1 MLHPI
6 VICITTSKCEPEL
19 VHIFEMHQLESV
31 LIGAAAAHHSVD
43 LNKKGKAWRSIK
55 WNIWRSEFR
64 SRRKLFTVATGVPP
78 ILKEQTFIHLFI
90 LCCSWTWGQGW
101 GEKMWIKEN
110 LIKTGRCGCHHHL
123 KLSKIGNKLVCIGY
137 KGIRFF
143 LLLASPFAA
152 DLATQYRGS
161 SRVLVWFKI
170 WFQRLF
176 FYLIAILIPG
186 V

>member
-1 MLHPI
+1 ML
-6 VICITTSKCEPEL
+6 
-19 VHIFEMHQLESV
+19 
-31 LIGAAAAHHSVD
+31 
-43 LNKKGKAWRSIK
+43 
-55 WNIWRSEFR
+55 
-64 SRRKLFTVATGVPP
+64 LFTVATGVLP

-123 KLSKIGNKLVCIGY
+123 KLGKIGNKFVCIGY
-137 KGIRFF
+137 KGICFF
-143 LLLASPFAA
+143 LLLVSPFAA

-176 FYLIAILIPG
+176 FIWLQFWFEVFRFFPSPVCKNTASLRTVHCWEKCG
-186 V
+186 VVVS